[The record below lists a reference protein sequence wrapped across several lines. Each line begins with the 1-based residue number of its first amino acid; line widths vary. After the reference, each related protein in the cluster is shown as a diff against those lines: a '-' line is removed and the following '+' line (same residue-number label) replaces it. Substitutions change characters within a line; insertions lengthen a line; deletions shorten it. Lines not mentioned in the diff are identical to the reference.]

1 MNWLD
6 IVILVIIALSAGI
19 SVMRGFIREAMSLA
33 IWVLAF
39 WIALTY
45 AHKMDTLLIDY
56 IQSPTARIST
66 AFGILFIG
74 TLLVGIFVN
83 YLAGQLVK
91 KTGLT
96 GTDRMLGIIFGVGRG
111 IVVVSI
117 LVLLAGLTQQVPQ
130 EPWWKESMLMVYFQD
145 IAIWMKG
152 FLPANVA
159 DNIVFT

>member
-33 IWVLAF
+33 IWILAF

-45 AHKMDTLLIDY
+45 AHKMDTLLIEY
-56 IQSPTARIST
+56 IQSPTARIGT

-83 YLAGQLVK
+83 YLVGQLVR

-96 GTDRMLGIIFGVGRG
+96 GTDRMLGIIFGIGRG

-117 LVLLAGLTQQVPQ
+117 LVLLAGLTQQIPQ

-145 IAIWMKG
+145 IAVWMKG